1 MERNN
6 RGPYWGISEGNNKE
20 PQSGQLVM
28 WFIFK
33 MGNSQTYK
41 MDKPLTASQ
50 PDRGTIKYVDFNL

>member
-1 MERNN
+1 
-6 RGPYWGISEGNNKE
+6 
-20 PQSGQLVM
+20 
-28 WFIFK
+28 